1 MRKVLWRRQ
10 KKQDPPAKLWEFISS
25 IRNGRTSEDD
35 AEMKEL
41 LAVASMVGTALS
53 ADTEAGPEDESRAQ
67 LAAIIQKDLQER
79 QFRVAPSTRWWSAAA
94 VAGWAATLVCIALL
108 SYNTGVRVG
117 LARTEAQIRQTQQM
131 LAKAVQNVNRM
142 SQQLSQMQ
150 MIVAGPNRHGFRN
163 PDLATAATR
172 DGSVSTRTQNSEAAK
187 PTYETANSPQN
198 PQDPAQIQEQ
208 ARLMREGYDRVLR
221 GDWEGAV
228 QSFQKAA
235 ELAPEQE
242 SALDALHAAAQICR
256 GPLNDPRRAAEF
268 SQKEL
273 KLARLL
279 LRQSAGR
286 EGDVQIRVARA
297 FETAGLMDG
306 NPDLLAEAIRLDA
319 KGGTESS
326 P

>member
-1 MRKVLWRRQ
+1 MLWKKQ
-10 KKQDPPAKLWEFISS
+10 KKQDPPTKLWEFISQ

-35 AEMKEL
+35 AEIKEL
-41 LAVASMVGTALS
+41 LTVASMVGTALS
-53 ADTEAGPEDESRAQ
+53 ADTETGPEDESRAQ
-67 LAAIIQKDLQER
+67 LTAVIQKDLQER
-79 QFRVAPSTRWWSAAA
+79 QLRAAVSGTRWWSAAA
-94 VAGWAATLVCIALL
+94 VAGWTAALVCIALL
-108 SYNTGVRVG
+108 SYNTGIRVG

-131 LAKAVQNVNRM
+131 LAKAVQNVHRM

-150 MIVAGPNRHGFRN
+150 MIAAGPNRHGFRN

-172 DGSVSTRTQNSEAAK
+172 DGSVSTRIPGGETTKPPYEAAN
-187 PTYETANSPQN
+187 TSQN

-279 LRQSAGR
+279 LRQNAGQ
-286 EGDVQIRVARA
+286 GDVQIRVARA

-306 NPDLLAEAIRLDA
+306 NPDLLAEAVRLDA

>member
-1 MRKVLWRRQ
+1 
-10 KKQDPPAKLWEFISS
+10 
-25 IRNGRTSEDD
+25 
-35 AEMKEL
+35 
-41 LAVASMVGTALS
+41 
-53 ADTEAGPEDESRAQ
+53 
-67 LAAIIQKDLQER
+67 
-79 QFRVAPSTRWWSAAA
+79 
-94 VAGWAATLVCIALL
+94 
-108 SYNTGVRVG
+108 
-117 LARTEAQIRQTQQM
+117 
-131 LAKAVQNVNRM
+131 
-142 SQQLSQMQ
+142 MQ

-326 P
+326 PP